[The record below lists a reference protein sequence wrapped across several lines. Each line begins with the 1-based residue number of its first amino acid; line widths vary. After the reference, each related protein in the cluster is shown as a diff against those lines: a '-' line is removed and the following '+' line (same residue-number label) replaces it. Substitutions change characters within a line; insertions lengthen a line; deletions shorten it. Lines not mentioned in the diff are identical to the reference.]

1 MSVGYSYDNFST
13 KGHGVI
19 EGVSRPRRQLTQ
31 EEIRNSR
38 KNNRPLYSII
48 RKVPKSF
55 RANQMVTSNIDAY
68 LGLITN
74 ARAPLYAQIVS
85 QLHNGQIIRIEN
97 FVIKQAPN
105 NDYAVYTNKQRS

>member
-1 MSVGYSYDNFST
+1 MSIRYSYGNFST

-19 EGVSRPRRQLTQ
+19 EGASRPRRQLTQ